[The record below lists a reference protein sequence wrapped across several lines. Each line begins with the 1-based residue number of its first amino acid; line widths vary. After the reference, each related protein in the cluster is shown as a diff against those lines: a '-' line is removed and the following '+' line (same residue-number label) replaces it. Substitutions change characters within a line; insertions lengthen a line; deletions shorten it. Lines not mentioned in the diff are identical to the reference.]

1 VTLSLAFFQ
10 SRYNVEVSTATTA
23 PAGPAQDRHKL
34 RFTRR
39 ERVMLWLITWLGYIS
54 IRLIGRTLRYSVRI
68 EEGGPSDLR
77 SRPLILC
84 FWHEGIFVSTYVFRD
99 QKIGVISSH
108 SFDGE
113 YTGRIISK
121 FKYVPIKGSSS
132 KGAIRAFLGSRRH
145 LEQGNTVAF
154 TSDGPRGPAHIAK
167 PGPVLLGSKTGLPLV
182 AFHIAAEKTWRLRS
196 WDRAMIPKPF
206 SRALLCMSKQFTVP
220 VDTSAVEMERCQAEL
235 QAAQER
241 VRNFAEQNVGRVGEP
256 EFPVQKI

>member
-1 VTLSLAFFQ
+1 MSCWSA
-10 SRYNVEVSTATTA
+10 SPRYNVEVSTATTTPSDVA
-23 PAGPAQDRHKL
+23 DQPKP

-39 ERVMLWLITWLGYIS
+39 ERILLWLITWVGYLG
-54 IRLIGRTLRYSVRI
+54 IRLICRTLRYSVFI
-68 EEGGPSDLR
+68 EEGGPADISAH
-77 SRPLILC
+77 PLILC
-84 FWHEGIFVSTYVFRD
+84 FWHEGIFVSTYVFRN
-99 QKIGVISSH
+99 QEIGVISSH

-121 FKYVPIKGSSS
+121 FNYVPIKGSSS

-167 PGPVLLGSKTGLPLV
+167 PGPVLLASKTGLPLA
-182 AFHIAAEKTWRLRS
+182 AFHVAVETAWRLRS

-206 SRALLCMSKQFTVP
+206 SRALICMSKKIEVP
-220 VDTSAVEMERCQAEL
+220 VNAGDSEMERCHAQL

-241 VRNFAEQNVGRVGEP
+241 VRDFAEQNVGRVGKP
-256 EFPVQKI
+256 EFPERKI

>member
-1 VTLSLAFFQ
+1 M
-10 SRYNVEVSTATTA
+10 STATTTTT
-23 PAGPAQDRHKL
+23 PVSDERKP
-34 RFTRR
+34 RFTRK
-39 ERVMLWLITWLGYIS
+39 ERILLWLITWLGYIS
-54 IRLIGRTLRYSVRI
+54 IRLIGKTLRYSVYI
-68 EEGGPSDLR
+68 EEGGPPDLG
-77 SRPLILC
+77 SHPLILC
-84 FWHEGIFVSTYVFRD
+84 FWHEGIFVSTYVFRN

-167 PGPVLLGSKTGLPLV
+167 PGPVLLASKTGLPLV
-182 AFHIAAEKTWRLRS
+182 AFHIASEKAWRLRS

-206 SRALLCMSKQFTVP
+206 SRTLICMSKKIALPRDANESQ
-220 VDTSAVEMERCQAEL
+220 METCQSEL

-241 VRNFAEQNVGRVGEP
+241 VRRFAEENVNRVGTP
-256 EFPVQKI
+256 QFPVQKI